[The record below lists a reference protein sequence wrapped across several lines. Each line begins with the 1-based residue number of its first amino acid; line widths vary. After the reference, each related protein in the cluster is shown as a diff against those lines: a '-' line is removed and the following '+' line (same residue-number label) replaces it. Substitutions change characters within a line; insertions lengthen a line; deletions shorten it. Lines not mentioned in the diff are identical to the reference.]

1 MKPRED
7 NKNEKISVEKKKK
20 IKEDLNLMIDIV
32 LCEILIVAIF
42 FVIEVNNVQYFIV
55 VVRFIH
61 RWYANK

>member
-1 MKPRED
+1 M
-7 NKNEKISVEKKKK
+7 EKKKK